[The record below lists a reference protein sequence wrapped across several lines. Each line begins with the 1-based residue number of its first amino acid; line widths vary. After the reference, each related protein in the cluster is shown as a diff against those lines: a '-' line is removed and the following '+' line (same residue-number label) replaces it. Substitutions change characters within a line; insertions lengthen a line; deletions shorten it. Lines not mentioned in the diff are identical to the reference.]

1 MNAYAPRGFPR
12 LNVAI
17 VKIKKRTMSLSRLF
31 CAALFALSV
40 VEGLAEDKQLDW
52 RRLDVAATLDRD
64 GRLHVVETHAM
75 LFNGD
80 WNGGERRFRLRL
92 GEELHLI
99 SLTRINSKGA
109 THPLRPSD
117 LSAVDQYAWHDANT
131 LRWRSR
137 LPSDPPFA
145 NQEII
150 YGIEYSLKNI
160 LTPLGDQYILNH
172 DFAFPERSGVIER
185 YTLRLQLDPVWLSSV
200 KMPLSLERSHLV
212 PGSGVVVHLPLRFTG
227 VDPPAAVLVGT
238 PLAGRVAIVILFLVI
253 VAMLTRSFYNAERKT
268 GRFDPVPT
276 DIVDREWL
284 AQNLFTLPPE
294 VVGAAWDNTTA
305 APEVAAVLAR
315 LAGEGKLRTRIEK
328 GGFWKRDELHLTLL
342 VRREELQGY
351 EAALVKSLFFS
362 GDTTS
367 TALIRERYKKTGLD
381 LAAKIRTPVS
391 KLVSRLAKGSSEQ
404 RVGRWPYRSALIV
417 FGIAIAFLLSTGL
430 QPQQNYV
437 AAAVASGI
445 IIALFIFGVSAAFD
459 FAKRI
464 VNLERHAIKIF
475 IPLLLMVAGVIAFQ
489 LSIASTIPLG
499 IPVLLGVPLLAIA
512 ATMIILNAARTGD
525 SKERLALR
533 RRFAAAR
540 EWFKRELRR
549 RQPQLDDAW
558 LPYLLAFG
566 LGANVDSWFRA
577 FGTSQAHTQA
587 SFSPSSSSSSAGQGW
602 TGGGGTFGGAG
613 AAGSW
618 ASAAGALAAGV
629 SAPSSSGSGGGSS
642 GGGSSGGG
650 GGGGGG
656 W

>member
-1 MNAYAPRGFPR
+1 MNAYAPRGFAR

-17 VKIKKRTMSLSRLF
+17 VKIKKRTMSLSHLF

-40 VEGLAEDKQLDW
+40 VDGLAEDKQLDW

-80 WNGGERRFRLRL
+80 WNGGERRFRLRF
-92 GEELHLI
+92 GEELHLK
-99 SLTRINSKGA
+99 SLTRIDSKGA
-109 THPLRPSD
+109 THPLRPGD
-117 LSAVDQYAWHDANT
+117 LSAVDEYDWHDANT

-145 NQEII
+145 SQEII

-160 LTPLGDQYILNH
+160 LTPLGDQYILDH
-172 DFAFPERSGVIER
+172 DFAFPERSGVIES

-200 KMPLSLERSHLV
+200 KVPLSIERSNLA
-212 PGSGVVVHLPLRFTG
+212 PGSGVIVRLPLRFSG
-227 VDPPAAVLVGT
+227 IDPPAAVLVGT
-238 PLAGRVAIVILFLVI
+238 ALAVRVAIVILFLTI
-253 VAMLTRSFYNAERKT
+253 VAMLIRSFYNAERKT
-268 GRFDPVPT
+268 GRFDPMPT

-284 AQNLFTLPPE
+284 AQNLFTLSPE

-315 LAGEGKLRTRIEK
+315 LAGEGKLSTRIEK

-342 VRREELQGY
+342 VRPEELQGY

-417 FGIAIAFLLSTGL
+417 FGIAIAFLLSTGF
-430 QPQQNYV
+430 QPEQNYV

-445 IIALFIFGVSAAFD
+445 LIALFIFGVIAAFD

-464 VNLERHAIKIF
+464 VNLKRHAIKIF
-475 IPLLLMVAGVIAFQ
+475 VPLLLMVAGVIAFQ

-512 ATMIILNAARTGD
+512 GTMIILNAARTGD
-525 SKERLALR
+525 SKERLLLR
-533 RRFAAAR
+533 RRLAAAR

-587 SFSPSSSSSSAGQGW
+587 SFSPSSSSSAGPGW

-618 ASAAGALAAGV
+618 ASAAGSLAAGV
-629 SAPSSSGSGGGSS
+629 SAPGSSGSGGGSS

-650 GGGGGG
+650 GGGG